1 MGNQILEEYRK
12 KVVIFL
18 LGIVILSATA
28 AAFVLPGMKVFG
40 LYPNVS
46 AFAIVIFIAIIA
58 AEDITGIYMIKKS
71 LHYEVLTKEYETGM
85 KIYLLLLL
93 IVNLNLI
100 TWIFPSKESWMF
112 AFYFLIL
119 MAFFLDMKYI
129 IICCGFEGL
138 SLLLLFLLNPVTRPV
153 ETLFWSDTVLRTICI
168 ALSLLGVIILMA
180 FVEKFLLNAKKEQL
194 EKNTERIET
203 LLEKVNEI
211 AGQLGSASQV
221 LVGTAQSES
230 ASTEELSAISENL
243 LESNAVMLDKSEQ
256 SKENLVNLE
265 ESSRNM
271 ELKMQDVDSISKEL
285 VEISV
290 SNEKALNHLIGMSRE
305 VESSTN
311 KTIEVTDKLLSE
323 SNEIGKTLD
332 IINDIAESIN
342 LLALNASIEAARA
355 GEVGRGFAVV
365 AQEVG
370 HLAENTKESL
380 KNVNDV
386 VSRVQNG
393 TNDVSKFIG
402 QNAKQLLDQNKV
414 IAETVNAV
422 RTMMDLLK
430 KSVEAIEQVDEIR
443 STQNTVI
450 QGTVAIN
457 EDIAQR
463 IQVENDGFTNI
474 TSMVQNNSEEINILS
489 RQVDN
494 INSMVEQLEELLDR
508 D

>member
-1 MGNQILEEYRK
+1 
-12 KVVIFL
+12 
-18 LGIVILSATA
+18 
-28 AAFVLPGMKVFG
+28 
-40 LYPNVS
+40 
-46 AFAIVIFIAIIA
+46 
-58 AEDITGIYMIKKS
+58 
-71 LHYEVLTKEYETGM
+71 
-85 KIYLLLLL
+85 
-93 IVNLNLI
+93 
-100 TWIFPSKESWMF
+100 
-112 AFYFLIL
+112 
-119 MAFFLDMKYI
+119 MKYI

-311 KTIEVTDKLLSE
+311 KTIEVTDKLL
-323 SNEIGKTLD
+323 
-332 IINDIAESIN
+332 
-342 LLALNASIEAARA
+342 
-355 GEVGRGFAVV
+355 
-365 AQEVG
+365 
-370 HLAENTKESL
+370 
-380 KNVNDV
+380 
-386 VSRVQNG
+386 
-393 TNDVSKFIG
+393 
-402 QNAKQLLDQNKV
+402 
-414 IAETVNAV
+414 
-422 RTMMDLLK
+422 
-430 KSVEAIEQVDEIR
+430 
-443 STQNTVI
+443 
-450 QGTVAIN
+450 
-457 EDIAQR
+457 
-463 IQVENDGFTNI
+463 
-474 TSMVQNNSEEINILS
+474 
-489 RQVDN
+489 
-494 INSMVEQLEELLDR
+494 
-508 D
+508 